1 MKDEEGTLSSGG
13 WVAGIWRQYQERQA
27 HEEVLR
33 QATEQVVEVADPVI
47 RQARRY
53 RRVLRKPV
61 AGAMEYCRSLIDAI
75 PGPVALG
82 RGSYHA
88 DPLVKALF
96 ASPGELEE
104 VVRISPEAMA
114 LRERGHSGEVSALL
128 TMLHQEK
135 TIFGYQQEGEM
146 IRRDV
151 PQRAVSFFDHQIV
164 APAGDLNTTKTGI
177 VNRGLEVLAT
187 VAMERITTLK
197 ARRAELREK
206 REYLKGMLRIMGGK
220 SHMLEMFAA
229 PDPGKLEEFHE
240 AEKMLAS
247 VEQEIEEL
255 QNKIG
260 YPEHSLGY
268 LEEIMRKPDDSLLVR
283 GQSFRLNWMGVRVE
297 DQPESEGSEITLAEI
312 CVHEE
317 LRRSAVL
324 VTFSLG
330 ATAS

>member
-1 MKDEEGTLSSGG
+1 MEEGTISNGG
-13 WVAGIWRQYQERQA
+13 WVEGIWRQYQARRA
-27 HEEVLR
+27 NEEVLR
-33 QATEQVVEVADPVI
+33 QATEQVVKVADPAI
-47 RQARRY
+47 HQARRY
-53 RRVLRKPV
+53 RKVLRKPV

-75 PGPVALG
+75 PGPVVLSKEG
-82 RGSYHA
+82 YHA
-88 DPLVKALF
+88 NPLVKALF
-96 ASPGELEE
+96 ASPDELEE
-104 VVRISPEAMA
+104 VIRISPEAMA

-135 TIFGYQQEGEM
+135 TIIGYQQEGEM

-164 APAGDLNTTKTGI
+164 APAGDLNMTKTGI

-206 REYLKGMLRIMGGK
+206 REYLKGMLRIIGGK
-220 SHMLEMFAA
+220 NHMLEMFAA
-229 PDPGKLEEFHE
+229 PDPGKLEEFRE
-240 AEKMLAS
+240 AEKMLVA

-268 LEEIMRKPDDSLLVR
+268 LEEIMRKPDNSLVV
-283 GQSFRLNWMGVRVE
+283 F
-297 DQPESEGSEITLAEI
+297 
-312 CVHEE
+312 H
-317 LRRSAVL
+317 
-324 VTFSLG
+324 
-330 ATAS
+330 

>member
-1 MKDEEGTLSSGG
+1 MKVEKGTLSNGG
-13 WVAGIWRQYQERQA
+13 WFEGIWRQYWEHRA
-27 HEEVLR
+27 NEEILR
-33 QATEQVVEVADPVI
+33 QATEQVVKVADPVI

-53 RRVLRKPV
+53 RKVLRKPV

-75 PGPVALG
+75 PGPVVLS
-82 RGSYHA
+82 RGSFHTN
-88 DPLVKALF
+88 PLVKALF
-96 ASPGELEE
+96 ASPDELAE
-104 VVRISPEAMA
+104 VLHISPEAMA
-114 LRERGHSGEVSALL
+114 LRERSHSGEVSALL

-164 APAGDLNTTKTGI
+164 APASELNMTKTGI

-220 SHMLEMFAA
+220 NHMLEMFAA
-229 PDPGKLEEFHE
+229 PDPGKLVEFSK

-247 VEQEIEEL
+247 IEQEIEEL
-255 QNKIG
+255 QKKIG
-260 YPEHSLGY
+260 SPEHSLGY
-268 LEEIMRKPDDSLLVR
+268 LEEIMRKPDDSLVVR
-283 GQSFRLNWMGVRVE
+283 DQSFRLNWMGVRVE
-297 DQPESEGSEITLAEI
+297 DQPESEGNEITLAEI
-312 CVHEE
+312 CVREE
-317 LRRSAVL
+317 LKRSAVL
-324 VTFSLG
+324 VTFSLR
-330 ATAS
+330 AAAS